1 MPPNLYEQL
10 KSSQPMLVIAI
21 VGVVALLLAM
31 KIGHAILRL
40 VFGLIGLAAVAAA
53 VWWFFLKH

>member
-1 MPPNLYEQL
+1 MEIVEQL
-10 KSSQPMLVIAI
+10 KASNPMLIIAV
-21 VGVVALLLAM
+21 VGVVALFLAI

-40 VFGLIGLAAVAAA
+40 VFGLIGLAAIVGA